1 MKPPSRLT
9 QKSQLKTMAEIAEKE
24 FGECGKCD
32 RTGIKRWSST
42 FKMYEPCECILKA
55 AAIFTLEKETIN

>member
-1 MKPPSRLT
+1 
-9 QKSQLKTMAEIAEKE
+9 MAEIAEKE

-32 RTGIKRWSST
+32 RTGIKRWSSA